1 MCIEAFFINRHG
13 ETKMTKPSTK
23 LLLVALVAA
32 WVGIVL
38 TAVDCSAQ
46 LYRYVDKNGKIVI
59 TDNPPPGVVAE
70 TIEQENAVLQPSK
83 GAATPKDKSPQAP
96 GVRPAPPSRGVDQV
110 KEEVDKV
117 AKEEAAKVAKE
128 EADKVAKEEADKV
141 AKEEAD
147 KETSRIMA
155 EEEAKKQAAR
165 QLRLEEA
172 DRLEKEARKPI
183 QPTQENIDRQMKLM
197 QEAQRLRDM
206 P

>member
-1 MCIEAFFINRHG
+1 LRIFINRHG

-32 WVGIVL
+32 WVGILL
-38 TAVDCSAQ
+38 TAVDCPAQ
-46 LYRYVDKNGKIVI
+46 LYRYVDKNGKNVI
-59 TDNPPPGVVAE
+59 TDNPPPGVAAE
-70 TIEQENAVLQPSK
+70 AVEQEQAVLQPS
-83 GAATPKDKSPQAP
+83 GTAKDRPPQAP

-117 AKEEAAKVAKE
+117 ARDEAAKVAKE
-128 EADKVAKEEADKV
+128 EADKVAKEEADR
-141 AKEEAD
+141 
-147 KETSRIMA
+147 ETSRIMA
-155 EEEAKKQAAR
+155 EEEAKRQAAR

-172 DRLEKEARKPI
+172 DRLEREAKKPI

>member
-32 WVGIVL
+32 WLGIVL
-38 TAVDCSAQ
+38 AAVDCPAQ

-83 GAATPKDKSPQAP
+83 GANTPKDKPAPAP

-110 KEEVDKV
+110 KEEVDK
-117 AKEEAAKVAKE
+117 AAREEAAR
-128 EADKVAKEEADKV
+128 VAKEEADKV

-172 DRLEKEARKPI
+172 DRLEKEARKPV

-197 QEAQRLRDM
+197 LEAQRLRDM

>member
-1 MCIEAFFINRHG
+1 LRLFINRHG

-32 WVGIVL
+32 WLGIVL
-38 TAVDCSAQ
+38 TAADCPAQ
-46 LYRYVDKNGKIVI
+46 LYRYVDKNGRMVI
-59 TDNPPPGVVAE
+59 TDNPPPGVVAD
-70 TIEQENAVLQPSK
+70 TVEQENAILKPSK
-83 GAATPKDKSPQAP
+83 GTETPKDNPPQAP

-110 KEEVDKV
+110 KEETDKM
-117 AKEEAAKVAKE
+117 
-128 EADKVAKEEADKV
+128 AKEEADKV

-155 EEEAKKQAAR
+155 EEEAKRQAAR

-172 DRLEKEARKPI
+172 DRLEREARKPI